1 MASSTASKTGAFYGI
16 GVFGTDRYGVA
27 SNNLTMFP
35 DGVSGTGQIGSVSI
49 NAEEVGIPKIVN
61 VNGTQGTTGLGSISL
76 TTNVFDFSTVKDNYE
91 RRRTVYVHRR
101 STDSDR
107 IVKVA

>member
-1 MASSTASKTGAFYGI
+1 MASSTTSNTGAFYGT
-16 GVFGTDRYGVA
+16 GVFGTDRYGAA

-61 VNGTQGTTGLGSISL
+61 VNGTRGTTGLGSISL
-76 TTNVFDFSTVKDNYE
+76 TTNVFDFNTVTNKYE

-101 STDSDR
+101 SNNLDR
-107 IVKVA
+107 TVKVA

>member
-1 MASSTASKTGAFYGI
+1 MASSTTNNTGAFYGT

-27 SNNLTMFP
+27 SSNLTMFP
-35 DGVSGTGQIGSVSI
+35 DGVSGTGQVGSPNINTEAIGV
-49 NAEEVGIPKIVN
+49 PKVVN

-76 TTNVFDFSTVKDNYE
+76 TTNVFDFNTVKNNYE

>member
-1 MASSTASKTGAFYGI
+1 MASSTTNNTGAFYGT

-35 DGVSGTGQIGSVSI
+35 DGVSGTGQIGSLNI
-49 NAEEVGIPKIVN
+49 TTEAVGIAKIVN

-76 TTNVFDFSTVKDNYE
+76 TTNVFDFNTVKDNYE

-101 STDSDR
+101 SNNADR
-107 IVKVA
+107 TVKVA